1 MPHIRLMGLIDLP
14 AFNSLND
21 KDKEA
26 YARRG
31 CAGHSKSGLDW
42 TPTPD
47 TDDHKEGSE
56 LATAKAGEIQAE
68 DIEITEPIV
77 EGMYEGEEG
86 EGLDNRPLKSY
97 IMSIHKQASELYNI
111 LDDTED
117 PEEWVMEKIKSATAS
132 MNAVHGH
139 ISYAKDKVESLEG
152 TPGEKPQERG
162 Y

>member
-14 AFNSLND
+14 ALGQLND
-21 KDKEA
+21 RDREA
-26 YARRG
+26 YAHRG
-31 CAGHSKSGLDW
+31 CGGFSKSGLDW
-42 TPTPD
+42 TPEPD
-47 TDDHKEGSE
+47 DVDGSE
-56 LATAKAGEIQAE
+56 LATDRAGQIQAE
-68 DIEITEPIV
+68 DTEITEPIV
-77 EGMYEGEEG
+77 EGMYEGDEG
-86 EGLDNRPLKSY
+86 VDNRPLKSY

-139 ISYAKDKVESLEG
+139 IAYAKDKVESLEG

>member
-14 AFNSLND
+14 ALGQLND
-21 KDKEA
+21 RDRES
-26 YARRG
+26 YAQRG
-31 CAGHSKSGLDW
+31 CEGFSKSGLDW
-42 TPTPD
+42 SPEPD
-47 TDDHKEGSE
+47 AVDGSE
-56 LATAKAGEIQAE
+56 LATDRAGEIQAE
-68 DIEITEPIV
+68 DTEITEPIV
-77 EGMYEGEEG
+77 EGMYEGDEG
-86 EGLDNRPLKSY
+86 VDNRPLKSY

-117 PEEWVMEKIKSATAS
+117 PEEWVMEKIKGATAA

-139 ISYAKDKVESLEG
+139 IAYAKDKVESLEG

>member
-14 AFNSLND
+14 ALGQLND
-21 KDKEA
+21 KDRKA
-26 YARRG
+26 YAHRG
-31 CAGHSKSGLDW
+31 CEGHSKSGLDW
-42 TPTPD
+42 TPVPD
-47 TDDHKEGSE
+47 AVDGSE
-56 LATAKAGEIQAE
+56 LATDRAGEIQAE
-68 DIEITEPIV
+68 DTEITEPIV
-77 EGMYEGEEG
+77 EMYESEG
-86 EGLDNRPLKSY
+86 EGVDNRPLKSY

>member
-14 AFNSLND
+14 ALGQLNNRD
-21 KDKEA
+21 REA
-26 YARRG
+26 YAHRG

-42 TPTPD
+42 TPEPD
-47 TDDHKEGSE
+47 AVDGSE
-56 LATAKAGEIQAE
+56 LATDRAGEIQAE
-68 DIEITEPIV
+68 DTEITEPIV
-77 EGMYEGEEG
+77 EGMYEGDEG
-86 EGLDNRPLKSY
+86 VDNRPLKSY

>member
-1 MPHIRLMGLIDLP
+1 MPHIRLMGLVDLP
-14 AFNSLND
+14 ALNSLSD
-21 KDKEA
+21 KDRKS
-26 YARRG
+26 YANRG
-31 CAGHSKSGLDW
+31 CEGFSKSGLDW

-47 TDDHKEGSE
+47 TDDNRAGSE
-56 LATAKAGEIQAE
+56 LATDRADGIQAE
-68 DIEITEPIV
+68 DTEITEPIV

-117 PEEWVMEKIKSATAS
+117 PEEWVMEKIKGATAA
-132 MNAVHGH
+132 MNAIHGH
-139 ISYAKDKVESLEG
+139 ISYAKDKVEALEG
-152 TPGEKPQERG
+152 TPGEKPQDRG

>member
-1 MPHIRLMGLIDLP
+1 MPHIRLMGLVDLP

-31 CAGHSKSGLDW
+31 CEGFSKSGLDW
-42 TPTPD
+42 SPTPD

-56 LATAKAGEIQAE
+56 LATDRADDIQAE
-68 DIEITEPIV
+68 ETESTESIV
-77 EGMYEGEEG
+77 EGMYEEEEG
-86 EGLDNRPLKSY
+86 VDNQPLKSY
-97 IMSIHKQASELYNI
+97 IMSIHKLASELYNI

-117 PEEWVMEKIKSATAS
+117 PEEWVMEKVKGASSA
-132 MNAVHGH
+132 MNAIHGH
-139 ISYAKDKVESLEG
+139 ISYAKDKVEALEG
-152 TPGEKPQERG
+152 TLGEKPQERG

>member
-14 AFNSLND
+14 ALGQLNGRD
-21 KDKEA
+21 RES
-26 YARRG
+26 YAQRG
-31 CAGHSKSGLDW
+31 CEGFSKSGLDW
-42 TPTPD
+42 SPTPD
-47 TDDHKEGSE
+47 AEEGSE
-56 LATAKAGEIQAE
+56 LATARADDIQAE

-139 ISYAKDKVESLEG
+139 IAYAKGKVESLEG

>member
-1 MPHIRLMGLIDLP
+1 MPHIRLMGLVDLP
-14 AFNSLND
+14 ALNNLSD
-21 KDKEA
+21 KDRKS
-26 YARRG
+26 YAGRG
-31 CAGHSKSGLDW
+31 CEGFSKSGLDW
-42 TPTPD
+42 TPVPD
-47 TDDHKEGSE
+47 ADDYKEGSE
-56 LATAKAGEIQAE
+56 LATDRADGIQAE
-68 DIEITEPIV
+68 DTEITEPIV

-117 PEEWVMEKIKSATAS
+117 PEEWVMEKIKGATAA
-132 MNAVHGH
+132 MNAIHGH

>member
-14 AFNSLND
+14 ALGQLND
-21 KDKEA
+21 RDRES
-26 YARRG
+26 YAQRG
-31 CAGHSKSGLDW
+31 CEGFSKSGLDW
-42 TPTPD
+42 SPEPD
-47 TDDHKEGSE
+47 AVDGSE
-56 LATAKAGEIQAE
+56 LATDRAGEIQAE
-68 DIEITEPIV
+68 DTEITEPIV
-77 EGMYEGEEG
+77 EGMYEGDEG
-86 EGLDNRPLKSY
+86 VDNRPLKSY

-139 ISYAKDKVESLEG
+139 IAYAKDKVESLEG
-152 TPGEKPQERG
+152 TLGEKPQERG

>member
-1 MPHIRLMGLIDLP
+1 MPHIRLMGLVDLP
-14 AFNSLND
+14 ALNNLSD
-21 KDKEA
+21 KDRNA
-26 YARRG
+26 YAGRG
-31 CAGHSKSGLDW
+31 CEGFSKSGLDW
-42 TPTPD
+42 TPVPD

-56 LATAKAGEIQAE
+56 LAADRADDIQAE
-68 DIEITEPIV
+68 DTEITEPIV
-77 EGMYEGEEG
+77 EGMYEGEEA

>member
-14 AFNSLND
+14 ALGQLND
-21 KDKEA
+21 RDREA
-26 YARRG
+26 YAHRG
-31 CAGHSKSGLDW
+31 CEGFSKSGLDW
-42 TPTPD
+42 SPEPD
-47 TDDHKEGSE
+47 AVDGSE
-56 LATAKAGEIQAE
+56 LATDRAGEIQAE
-68 DIEITEPIV
+68 DTEITEPIV
-77 EGMYEGEEG
+77 EGMYEGDEG
-86 EGLDNRPLKSY
+86 VDNRPLKSY

-139 ISYAKDKVESLEG
+139 IAYAKDKVESLEG
-152 TPGEKPQERG
+152 TLGEKPQERG

>member
-14 AFNSLND
+14 ALGQLNNRD
-21 KDKEA
+21 REA
-26 YARRG
+26 YAHRG

-42 TPTPD
+42 TPEPD
-47 TDDHKEGSE
+47 AVDGSE
-56 LATAKAGEIQAE
+56 LATDRAGEIQAE
-68 DIEITEPIV
+68 DTEITEPIV
-77 EGMYEGEEG
+77 EGMYEGDEG
-86 EGLDNRPLKSY
+86 VDNRPLKSY

-139 ISYAKDKVESLEG
+139 IAYAKDKVESLEG

>member
-1 MPHIRLMGLIDLP
+1 MPHIRLMGLVDLP
-14 AFNSLND
+14 ALNNLSD
-21 KDKEA
+21 KDRKS
-26 YARRG
+26 YAGRG
-31 CAGHSKSGLDW
+31 CEGFSKSGLDW
-42 TPTPD
+42 SPTPD
-47 TDDHKEGSE
+47 TDDNKAGSE
-56 LATAKAGEIQAE
+56 LAVDRADDIQAE
-68 DIEITEPIV
+68 DTEITEPIV
-77 EGMYEGEEG
+77 EGMYEGEG

-139 ISYAKDKVESLEG
+139 ISYAKDKVEALEG

>member
-1 MPHIRLMGLIDLP
+1 MPHIRLMGLVDLP
-14 AFNSLND
+14 TLGNLS
-21 KDKEA
+21 DKERKS
-26 YARRG
+26 YAGRG
-31 CAGHSKSGLDW
+31 CEGFSKSGLDW
-42 TPTPD
+42 SPTPD
-47 TDDHKEGSE
+47 TDDNKAGSE
-56 LATAKAGEIQAE
+56 LATDRADDIQAE
-68 DIEITEPIV
+68 DTEITEPIV
-77 EGMYEGEEG
+77 EGMYEGEG

>member
-1 MPHIRLMGLIDLP
+1 MPHIRLMGLVDLP
-14 AFNSLND
+14 ALNALND
-21 KDKEA
+21 KDREG

-31 CAGHSKSGLDW
+31 CEGFSKSGLDW
-42 TPTPD
+42 SPEPD
-47 TDDHKEGSE
+47 VDPVGSE
-56 LATAKAGEIQAE
+56 LAVDRADDIQAE
-68 DIEITEPIV
+68 DTEITEPII
-77 EGMYEGEEG
+77 EGIYEEEG

-117 PEEWVMEKIKSATAS
+117 PEEWVMEKIKGATAA

-139 ISYAKDKVESLEG
+139 ISYAKDKVEALEG

>member
-1 MPHIRLMGLIDLP
+1 MPHIRLMGLVDLP

-31 CAGHSKSGLDW
+31 CEGFSKSGLDW

-47 TDDHKEGSE
+47 VEEGSE
-56 LATAKAGEIQAE
+56 LATARADDIQAE

>member
-26 YARRG
+26 YSRRG
-31 CAGHSKSGLDW
+31 CSGFSKSGLDW

-68 DIEITEPIV
+68 EITEPIV

>member
-14 AFNSLND
+14 ALGQLND
-21 KDKEA
+21 RDREA
-26 YARRG
+26 YAHRG

-42 TPTPD
+42 TPEPD
-47 TDDHKEGSE
+47 AVDGSE
-56 LATAKAGEIQAE
+56 LATDRAGEIQAE
-68 DIEITEPIV
+68 DTEITEPIV
-77 EGMYEGEEG
+77 EMYESEG
-86 EGLDNRPLKSY
+86 EGVDNRPLKSY

-139 ISYAKDKVESLEG
+139 IAYAKDKVESLEG

>member
-26 YARRG
+26 YSRRG
-31 CAGHSKSGLDW
+31 CSGFSKSGLDW

>member
-1 MPHIRLMGLIDLP
+1 MPHIRLGGLIDLP
-14 AFNSLND
+14 ALGQLND
-21 KDKEA
+21 KDRKA
-26 YARRG
+26 YAQRG
-31 CAGHSKSGLDW
+31 CEGFSKSGLDW
-42 TPTPD
+42 SPTPD

-56 LATAKAGEIQAE
+56 LATDRAGEIQAE
-68 DIEITEPIV
+68 DTEITEPIV
-77 EGMYEGEEG
+77 EMYESEG

>member
-1 MPHIRLMGLIDLP
+1 MPAL
-14 AFNSLND
+14 NSLND
-21 KDKEA
+21 KDRDG
-26 YARRG
+26 YANRG
-31 CAGHSKSGLDW
+31 CEGFSKSGLDW
-42 TPTPD
+42 SPTPD
-47 TDDHKEGSE
+47 TDDNKMGSE
-56 LATAKAGEIQAE
+56 LATDRADDIQAE
-68 DIEITEPIV
+68 DTEITEPIV
-77 EGMYEGEEG
+77 EGMYGEGE

>member
-1 MPHIRLMGLIDLP
+1 
-14 AFNSLND
+14 
-21 KDKEA
+21 
-26 YARRG
+26 
-31 CAGHSKSGLDW
+31 
-42 TPTPD
+42 
-47 TDDHKEGSE
+47 
-56 LATAKAGEIQAE
+56 
-68 DIEITEPIV
+68 
-77 EGMYEGEEG
+77 MYESEG
-86 EGLDNRPLKSY
+86 EGVDNRPLKSY

-139 ISYAKDKVESLEG
+139 IAYAKDKVESLEG

>member
-14 AFNSLND
+14 ALGQLND
-21 KDKEA
+21 RDREA
-26 YARRG
+26 YAHRG
-31 CAGHSKSGLDW
+31 CEGFSKSGLDW
-42 TPTPD
+42 TPEPD
-47 TDDHKEGSE
+47 AVDGSE
-56 LATAKAGEIQAE
+56 LATDRAGEIQAE
-68 DIEITEPIV
+68 DTEITEPIV
-77 EGMYEGEEG
+77 EMYESEG

>member
-14 AFNSLND
+14 ALGQLND
-21 KDKEA
+21 RDRES
-26 YARRG
+26 YAHRG
-31 CAGHSKSGLDW
+31 CEGHSKSGLDW
-42 TPTPD
+42 TPEPD
-47 TDDHKEGSE
+47 AVDGSE
-56 LATAKAGEIQAE
+56 LATDRAGEIQAE
-68 DIEITEPIV
+68 DTEITEPIV

-117 PEEWVMEKIKSATAS
+117 PEEWVMEKIKGATAA

-139 ISYAKDKVESLEG
+139 IAYAKDKVESLEG
-152 TPGEKPQERG
+152 TLGEKPQERG

>member
-14 AFNSLND
+14 ALGQLND
-21 KDKEA
+21 RDRES
-26 YARRG
+26 YSRRG
-31 CAGHSKSGLDW
+31 CEGFSKSGLDW
-42 TPTPD
+42 SPEPD
-47 TDDHKEGSE
+47 AVDGSE
-56 LATAKAGEIQAE
+56 LATDRAGEIQAE
-68 DIEITEPIV
+68 DTEITEPIV
-77 EGMYEGEEG
+77 EMYESEG
-86 EGLDNRPLKSY
+86 EGVDNRPLKSY

-139 ISYAKDKVESLEG
+139 IAYAKDKVESLEG

>member
-1 MPHIRLMGLIDLP
+1 MGLIDLP
-14 AFNSLND
+14 ALGQLNNRD
-21 KDKEA
+21 REA
-26 YARRG
+26 YAHRG

-42 TPTPD
+42 TPEPD
-47 TDDHKEGSE
+47 AVDGSE
-56 LATAKAGEIQAE
+56 LATDRAGEIQAE
-68 DIEITEPIV
+68 DTEITEPIV
-77 EGMYEGEEG
+77 EGMYEGDEG
-86 EGLDNRPLKSY
+86 VDNRPLKSY

-139 ISYAKDKVESLEG
+139 IAYAKDKVESLEG

>member
-14 AFNSLND
+14 ALGQLND
-21 KDKEA
+21 KDRKA
-26 YARRG
+26 YAHRG
-31 CAGHSKSGLDW
+31 CEGHSKSGLDW

-47 TDDHKEGSE
+47 AEEGSE
-56 LATAKAGEIQAE
+56 LATARADDIQAE
-68 DIEITEPIV
+68 DIETTEPIV

-117 PEEWVMEKIKSATAS
+117 PEEWVMEKIKGATAAL
-132 MNAVHGH
+132 NAVHGH
-139 ISYAKDKVESLEG
+139 IAYAKDKVESLEG

>member
-14 AFNSLND
+14 ALGQLND
-21 KDKEA
+21 RDREA
-26 YARRG
+26 YAHRG

-42 TPTPD
+42 TPEPD
-47 TDDHKEGSE
+47 AVDGSE
-56 LATAKAGEIQAE
+56 LATARADDIQDE

-77 EGMYEGEEG
+77 EGMYEGDEG
-86 EGLDNRPLKSY
+86 VDNRPLKSY

-139 ISYAKDKVESLEG
+139 IAYAKDKVESLEG
-152 TPGEKPQERG
+152 TLGEKPQERG

>member
-14 AFNSLND
+14 ALGQLND
-21 KDKEA
+21 RDRES
-26 YARRG
+26 YAQRG
-31 CAGHSKSGLDW
+31 CEGFSKSGLDW
-42 TPTPD
+42 SPEPD
-47 TDDHKEGSE
+47 AVDGSE
-56 LATAKAGEIQAE
+56 LATDRAGEIQAE
-68 DIEITEPIV
+68 DTEITEPIV
-77 EGMYEGEEG
+77 EMYESEG
-86 EGLDNRPLKSY
+86 EGVDNRPLKSY

>member
-14 AFNSLND
+14 ALGQLND
-21 KDKEA
+21 KDRKA
-26 YARRG
+26 YAQRG
-31 CAGHSKSGLDW
+31 CEGFSKSGLDR
-42 TPTPD
+42 TPEPD
-47 TDDHKEGSE
+47 AVDGSE
-56 LATAKAGEIQAE
+56 LATDRAGEIQAE
-68 DIEITEPIV
+68 DTEITEPIV
-77 EGMYEGEEG
+77 EGMYEGDEG
-86 EGLDNRPLKSY
+86 VDNRPLKSY

-139 ISYAKDKVESLEG
+139 IAYAKDKVESLEG

>member
-14 AFNSLND
+14 ALGQLND
-21 KDKEA
+21 KDRKA
-26 YARRG
+26 YAHRG
-31 CAGHSKSGLDW
+31 CEGHSKSGLDW

-47 TDDHKEGSE
+47 AEEGSE
-56 LATAKAGEIQAE
+56 LATARADDIQAE

-139 ISYAKDKVESLEG
+139 IAYAKDKVESLEG

>member
-1 MPHIRLMGLIDLP
+1 MPHIRLMGLVDLH
-14 AFNSLND
+14 ALGKLND
-21 KDKEA
+21 KDRES

-31 CAGHSKSGLDW
+31 CEGFSKSGLDW
-42 TPTPD
+42 SPTPD
-47 TDDHKEGSE
+47 TDEHKEGSE
-56 LATAKAGEIQAE
+56 LATDRADDVRTEDTEIA
-68 DIEITEPIV
+68 EPIV
-77 EGMYEGEEG
+77 EMYESEG

>member
-14 AFNSLND
+14 ALGQLND
-21 KDKEA
+21 KDRDG
-26 YARRG
+26 YANRG
-31 CAGHSKSGLDW
+31 CEGFSKSGLDW

-56 LATAKAGEIQAE
+56 LATAKAGEIQTE
-68 DIEITEPIV
+68 DTEITEPIV
-77 EGMYEGEEG
+77 EMYESEG

>member
-14 AFNSLND
+14 ALGQLND
-21 KDKEA
+21 KDRKA
-26 YARRG
+26 YAHRG
-31 CAGHSKSGLDW
+31 CEGHSKSGLDW

-47 TDDHKEGSE
+47 AEEGSE
-56 LATAKAGEIQAE
+56 LATARADDIQAE

-117 PEEWVMEKIKSATAS
+117 PEEWVMEKIKGATAAL
-132 MNAVHGH
+132 NAVHGH
-139 ISYAKDKVESLEG
+139 IAYAKDKVESLEG

>member
-14 AFNSLND
+14 ALGQLND
-21 KDKEA
+21 KDRKA
-26 YARRG
+26 YAHRG
-31 CAGHSKSGLDW
+31 CEGHSKSGLDW

-47 TDDHKEGSE
+47 AEEGSE
-56 LATAKAGEIQAE
+56 LATARADDIQAE

-139 ISYAKDKVESLEG
+139 ISYAKDKVEALEG
-152 TPGEKPQERG
+152 TLGEKPQERG